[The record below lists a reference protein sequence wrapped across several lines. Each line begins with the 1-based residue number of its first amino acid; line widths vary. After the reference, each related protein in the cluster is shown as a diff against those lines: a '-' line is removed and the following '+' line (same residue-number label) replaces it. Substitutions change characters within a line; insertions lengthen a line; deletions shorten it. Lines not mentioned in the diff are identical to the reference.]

1 MKPQKDWLPT
11 IIKYIIIGVMAIY
24 ILIMIVGLSSCR
36 TVHLQKTSN
45 KSDSTA
51 ASKSTYD
58 STSSKVWDW
67 LLEFGKMTEKTYK
80 PGRDTTIV
88 LQNGEVKVIQL
99 PGQLIR
105 EKTIETRTESASG
118 EENTKVNRTD
128 SLIIEL
134 IKSQNTT
141 HKETSSIPVWGWI
154 TFGLLAYF
162 LLKDLLSPH
171 KKLFP

>member
-1 MKPQKDWLPT
+1 MKKSPAEKFL
-11 IIKYIIIGVMAIY
+11 YITVAVVVIVY
-24 ILIMIVGLSSCR
+24 VFVMIVGLSSCR
-36 TVHLQKTSN
+36 TVSLQKT
-45 KSDSTA
+45 KTDTDSSA

-67 LLEFGKMTEKTYK
+67 LYQFGKMTEKTYQ

-99 PGQLIR
+99 PGQIIK
-105 EKTIETRTESASG
+105 EKTFETRTESASG
-118 EENTKVNRTD
+118 KEETTLSKSD

-134 IKSQNTT
+134 IKSQSNTN
-141 HKETSSIPVWGWI
+141 KETSSIPVWGWI

-171 KKLFP
+171 KRILP